1 MRMTIAIM
9 LVTAAC
15 GSKKEAPAASPAPA
29 PKIVVD
35 ATAELPPEE
44 LPPPP
49 IDAHEVPFAHDP
61 SAATRSLGAALDA
74 LDRDELGTWTKLV
87 ESQRDIPE
95 ADRRV
100 EPAPASM
107 EAGLEALVD
116 WAGSGSPL
124 HVDCN
129 AIEATAMLAA
139 MKLSDAALANA
150 TALGDP
156 DIHAIARLGQALR
169 AADNDP
175 LAIGTGVHL
184 ARSIAEWA
192 KRVHV
197 SAKAALGDAAVEPDV
212 LFRVA
217 RADLRCHR
225 LAMQTLAAEL
235 AKDPSKRDD
244 LAGARKELG
253 LPVSDDVVGDELAA
267 YGAFLDGTA
276 EAIDGAKSDHALLD
290 ALEARI
296 DASAKAGALT
306 RIAAPYAA
314 KMIARELDQYRA
326 AL

>member
-1 MRMTIAIM
+1 MRIAI
-9 LVTAAC
+9 VIVVAASAAC
-15 GSKKEAPAASPAPA
+15 GSKRDAQAPPPPAT
-29 PKIVVD
+29 IVID
-35 ATAELPPEE
+35 AKAELPPEE

-61 SAATRSLGAALDA
+61 SAATRSLGAALDHF
-74 LDRDELGTWTKLV
+74 D
-87 ESQRDIPE
+87 P
-95 ADRRV
+95 ADQ
-100 EPAPASM
+100 ASVDT
-107 EAGLEALVD
+107 GLEALVD

-124 HVDCN
+124 HIDCN
-129 AIEATAMLAA
+129 AIEATAMLAS

-150 TALGDP
+150 TAIGDP

-235 AKDPSKRDD
+235 AKDPGKRDD

-276 EAIDGAKSDHALLD
+276 QAIDSAKSDRALLD
-290 ALEARI
+290 ALDARI